1 MLNRH
6 IQHQNN
12 KKQQLNSLI
21 LKGSAVIYFFKTDKV
36 GKKVPAKQNTRGGDM
51 KTL

>member
-21 LKGSAVIYFFKTDKV
+21 LKESAVIYFFKTDKV
-36 GKKVPAKQNTRGGDM
+36 GIIPYEADV
-51 KTL
+51 KT